1 MSLNEC
7 GRRVTM
13 NKCGRRVTMTVLAI
27 AAMVGSGCGA
37 VNEVST
43 PTSPTPATVTVTEQF
58 EGSIVQAGSATHAFV
73 VTTTGSVSIQLTTV
87 GPLATMALGVGL
99 GTWNGTS
106 CLVSATVSTIKNDNA
121 RAGVV
126 ALAGTAVAGNYC
138 ARIYDPGN
146 VPSDWTVTY
155 TVAVTHP

>member
-1 MSLNEC
+1 MNEC
-7 GRRVTM
+7 GKRVTE
-13 NKCGRRVTMTVLAI
+13 CCRRVTMTVLAI
-27 AAMVGSGCGA
+27 MAMAGSGCGA
-37 VNEVST
+37 VEEVST
-43 PTSPTPATVTVTEQF
+43 PTSPTPATVTEQF
-58 EGSIVQAGSATHAFV
+58 EGSIVLAGSATHAFA
-73 VTTTGSVSIQLTTV
+73 VTTTGPLSIQLTTV

-99 GTWNGTS
+99 GSWDGTN
-106 CLVSATVSTIKNDNA
+106 CNVSTIKNDNA

-138 ARIYDPGN
+138 ARIYDAGN